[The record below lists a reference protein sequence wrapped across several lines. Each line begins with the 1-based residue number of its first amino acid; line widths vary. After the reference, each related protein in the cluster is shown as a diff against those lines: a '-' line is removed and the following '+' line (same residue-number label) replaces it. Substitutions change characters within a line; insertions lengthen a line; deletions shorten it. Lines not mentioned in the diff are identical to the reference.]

1 MINGGGGQ
9 RRESIVAL
17 KRTPRLVFTL
27 PHVPKPSVCTINDV
41 AVAPHGMN
49 MIRRSRLFCIWSQER

>member
-1 MINGGGGQ
+1 MTKGGVGQ

-27 PHVPKPSVCTINDV
+27 PHVPKPSMCTINGV
-41 AVAPHGMN
+41 AVAPHGVN
-49 MIRRSRLFCIWSQER
+49 MIRRLFCIWSQER